1 MVISMVQIII
11 VEKSCAIKEVPYKGE
26 WTLDLLSKKAGFKT
40 SKDFAKKT
48 TWNVD
53 DDHKITLYAKEEGRA
68 GQENKYDFP
77 PPVDN
82 QLFFG
87 NCVLTCQN
95 GDNEYIDLTS
105 KLWKVCY
112 EALFGGFEDIGD
124 ESDEEDSEEDDEDEE
139 LDKTKQG
146 YAKDGFVV
154 EDEDEEEDDDD
165 DDDFDDDDDDQDD
178 DDEDEQ
184 DENDD
189 EEEHTPTRRVTR
201 SSSRKSKNTPTI
213 FTRLEHERYDEEIL
227 CGSELSEEEYL

>member
-1 MVISMVQIII
+1 MVQIII
-11 VEKSCAIKEVPYKGE
+11 VEKSCAIKETPFQSD
-26 WTLDLLSKKAGFKT
+26 WTAEHLSKKAGFKT
-40 SKDFAKKT
+40 SKDFTKKT
-48 TWNVD
+48 TWNLD
-53 DDHKITLYAKEEGRA
+53 DDHKITLYAKEQGRA

-112 EALFGGFEDIGD
+112 ESLFGGFEDIGD
-124 ESDEEDSEEDDEDEE
+124 ESDEEDSGEDDEDEE

-154 EDEDEEEDDDD
+154 EDEGDEEDEDEDE
-165 DDDFDDDDDDQDD
+165 D
-178 DDEDEQ
+178 DDEDEY
-184 DENDD
+184 DDIEGDNDD
-189 EEEHTPTRRVTR
+189 DDNNQDTPSRRMTR
-201 SSSRKSKNTPTI
+201 SSKNANSVTSV
-213 FTRLEHERYDEEIL
+213 FTSIEHYDEEIL

>member
-1 MVISMVQIII
+1 MVQIII
-11 VEKSCAIKEVPYKGE
+11 VEKSCAIKETSFQSD

-48 TWNVD
+48 TWNLD
-53 DDHKITLYAKEEGRA
+53 DDHKITLYAKEQGRA

-124 ESDEEDSEEDDEDEE
+124 ESDEEDSGEDDEDEE

-154 EDEDEEEDDDD
+154 EDEEDEGDEDEDE
-165 DDDFDDDDDDQDD
+165 D
-178 DDEDEQ
+178 DDEDEYE
-184 DENDD
+184 DVEGDNDD
-189 EEEHTPTRRVTR
+189 DDIDDDDNNQDTPSRRVTR
-201 SSSRKSKNTPTI
+201 SSARNTNSVFASI
-213 FTRLEHERYDEEIL
+213 EHYDEELL